1 MDKLPSK
8 FTIPSSRPPKFSDA
22 KKTVINSKQPRDY
35 SPLPWNHCFSHQLDI
50 RTSDTDSFHVYTLGT
65 EGPVVLFLHG
75 GGHSA
80 LSWSLV
86 AERLVENVKCRVLA
100 LDSRGHGN
108 TSTGDDCDLSWQRQ
122 VQDAADIFNKMYDN
136 QGR

>member
-1 MDKLPSK
+1 M
-8 FTIPSSRPPKFSDA
+8 
-22 KKTVINSKQPRDY
+22 
-35 SPLPWNHCFSHQLDI
+35 
-50 RTSDTDSFHVYTLGT
+50 YTLGT

-100 LDSRGHGN
+100 LDSRGHGD
-108 TSTGDDCDLSWQRQ
+108 TSTGDDLDLSWQRQ
-122 VQDAADIFNKMYDN
+122 VQDAADVFNKMYDN